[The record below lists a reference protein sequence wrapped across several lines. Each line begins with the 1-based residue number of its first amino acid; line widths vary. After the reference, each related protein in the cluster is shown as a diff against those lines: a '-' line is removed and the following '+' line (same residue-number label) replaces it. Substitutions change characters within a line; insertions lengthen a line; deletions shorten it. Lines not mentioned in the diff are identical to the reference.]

1 MVQLKGGADVVA
13 VFERDN
19 DVIGRQFILFIQ
31 AKVGKIDLSQWRK
44 IYVHKCLSFTID
56 LQKQQ
61 RPIHLLCAE
70 YF

>member
-1 MVQLKGGADVVA
+1 MQLKGGADVVA

-44 IYVHKCLSFTID
+44 N
-56 LQKQQ
+56 
-61 RPIHLLCAE
+61 LCA
-70 YF
+70 